1 MGHRSSRFLSDFSGG
16 DRFVTR
22 VDSLRAVSNPV
33 GDFRRGFAMELHIA
47 ETLENRDMQKVRI
60 TTLLIC
66 PAKIGVVEES
76 IR

>member
-22 VDSLRAVSNPV
+22 LDSLRAVSNPV
-33 GDFRRGFAMELHIA
+33 GDFRRGFALELHIA
-47 ETLENRDMQKVRI
+47 GTLEDCDVQKVRI
-60 TTLLIC
+60 TALLIC
-66 PAKIGVVEES
+66 PVKIGVAKES